1 MAQLRRM
8 HIAFLALIIPL
19 LLGAGAENNLERIPI
34 IKDEVYQRS
43 KFQFVS
49 VSQNDEVA
57 IGFSNGVVNIYNTN
71 GEFIYGYQ
79 FPATGASVY
88 CLLFNEDGTIGYC
101 VLRSEILRIYSREGL
116 LQSEM
121 NLHGRKDFDE
131 IVKTTSID
139 SKGVEYHKKRNVIM
153 KTYPDGT
160 EEVFYKL
167 YIPTKDILVI
177 VALTPVC
184 IYYLVLHGKKYYYPL
199 KIKTNNNRQTA
210 FVYGVI
216 PTQFPCSK
224 TVLIS

>member
-116 LQSEM
+116 
-121 NLHGRKDFDE
+121 
-131 IVKTTSID
+131 
-139 SKGVEYHKKRNVIM
+139 
-153 KTYPDGT
+153 
-160 EEVFYKL
+160 
-167 YIPTKDILVI
+167 
-177 VALTPVC
+177 
-184 IYYLVLHGKKYYYPL
+184 
-199 KIKTNNNRQTA
+199 
-210 FVYGVI
+210 
-216 PTQFPCSK
+216 
-224 TVLIS
+224 